1 MKLEEIRICNFKGLK
16 EARFQ
21 PMDFACLVGENNAGK
36 SSVLQAIVTSLNRPS
51 YIPSSL
57 FYDDTLPVEFVSR
70 FSGITLGHLQRLAE
84 EHRLKIEELVID
96 ECLTIITR
104 YRLDEKVEVRVL
116 KRIPKEARY
125 QVEAIDEHLKGKKG
139 PAIRQVILDNYPEFS
154 PNLPGQLNVTL
165 AKSYLSIQINLLDAN
180 AFEMQ
185 ERALPS
191 GISSSISALLPET
204 IYIPAVKNL
213 SDDLKTTQSTSFGRL
228 LGLLLE
234 DMSPDLEEI
243 NASLGQLKETFQ

>member
-1 MKLEEIRICNFKGLK
+1 M
-16 EARFQ
+16 
-21 PMDFACLVGENNAGK
+21 
-36 SSVLQAIVTSLNRPS
+36 
-51 YIPSSL
+51 
-57 FYDDTLPVEFVSR
+57 
-70 FSGITLGHLQRLAE
+70 
-84 EHRLKIEELVID
+84 VIN

-104 YRLDEKVEVRVL
+104 YRLEEKVEVRVL
-116 KRIPKEARY
+116 KRIPKEPRY
-125 QVEAIDEHLKGKKG
+125 QVEVIDEYLKGKKE
-139 PAIRQVILDNYPEFS
+139 PAIRQIILENYPEFS
-154 PNLPGQLNVTL
+154 PNLPAQLNVTL
-165 AKSYLSIQINLLDAN
+165 AKSYLSNQVDSLGID

-243 NASLGQLKETFQ
+243 NASLGQLKKLFNRVLADGELVDLRHDKVKGLEDLVESFLSQSFPKIKIELRIPPPELKTILNTAQIFVDDGTLKWTPQSRQY